1 MVILRAAHA
10 GKDVNAFVPELVEH
24 VLETPC
30 SFAAKRAGYA
40 VLAAGLARGE
50 PEWAR
55 VEKAMRLD
63 MEHVDAS
70 VRVAAWT
77 LAASLPSRR
86 GADFLLGGGKEISA
100 SLKADSAEVRAAA
113 VQGIAGLL
121 LRRDVLGRVSESEA
135 AVEQTCLLYTSPSPR
150 D

>member
-63 MEHVDAS
+63 MEHVDAY
-70 VRVAAWT
+70 
-77 LAASLPSRR
+77 PH
-86 GADFLLGGGKEISA
+86 
-100 SLKADSAEVRAAA
+100 
-113 VQGIAGLL
+113 
-121 LRRDVLGRVSESEA
+121 
-135 AVEQTCLLYTSPSPR
+135 
-150 D
+150 